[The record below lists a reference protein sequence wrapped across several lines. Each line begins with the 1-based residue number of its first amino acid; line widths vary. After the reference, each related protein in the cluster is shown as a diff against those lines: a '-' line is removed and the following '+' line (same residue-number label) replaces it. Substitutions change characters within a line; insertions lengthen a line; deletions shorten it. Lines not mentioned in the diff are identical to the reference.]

1 MEQEAKN
8 KNKNKNKIFIIDDD
22 NFLLEMYV
30 TKFKEG
36 GFEVVASLDTKEA
49 LNRLREG
56 LVPDII
62 LFDIVMPDMDGFEF
76 LKVVNEENLVKDCI
90 KIALTNQWQESNI
103 KKAKEL
109 GVSDYIVKANFIP
122 SEVLNN
128 VQKIIDKKK

>member
-8 KNKNKNKIFIIDDD
+8 KKKIFIIDDD

>member
-1 MEQEAKN
+1 MEQEA
-8 KNKNKNKIFIIDDD
+8 KNKNKIFIIDDD

>member
-1 MEQEAKN
+1 MEQKAKN
-8 KNKNKNKIFIIDDD
+8 KKKIFIIDDD

-76 LKVVNEENLVKDCI
+76 LKVV
-90 KIALTNQWQESNI
+90 
-103 KKAKEL
+103 
-109 GVSDYIVKANFIP
+109 
-122 SEVLNN
+122 
-128 VQKIIDKKK
+128 

>member
-1 MEQEAKN
+1 MEQEA
-8 KNKNKNKIFIIDDD
+8 KNKNKIFIIDDD

-76 LKVVNEENLVKDCI
+76 LKVVDEENLVKDCI

>member
-1 MEQEAKN
+1 MEQKAKN
-8 KNKNKNKIFIIDDD
+8 KKKIFIIDDD

-76 LKVVNEENLVKDCI
+76 LKVVDEENLVKDCI

-103 KKAKEL
+103 KKPK
-109 GVSDYIVKANFIP
+109 
-122 SEVLNN
+122 
-128 VQKIIDKKK
+128 

>member
-1 MEQEAKN
+1 
-8 KNKNKNKIFIIDDD
+8 
-22 NFLLEMYV
+22 
-30 TKFKEG
+30 
-36 GFEVVASLDTKEA
+36 
-49 LNRLREG
+49 
-56 LVPDII
+56 
-62 LFDIVMPDMDGFEF
+62 MPDMDGFEF
-76 LKVVNEENLVKDCI
+76 LKVVDEENLVKDCI

>member
-8 KNKNKNKIFIIDDD
+8 KKKIFIIDDD

-76 LKVVNEENLVKDCI
+76 LKVVDEENLVKDCI

>member
-1 MEQEAKN
+1 MEQKAKN
-8 KNKNKNKIFIIDDD
+8 KKKIFIIDDD

>member
-1 MEQEAKN
+1 MEQEA

>member
-1 MEQEAKN
+1 
-8 KNKNKNKIFIIDDD
+8 
-22 NFLLEMYV
+22 
-30 TKFKEG
+30 
-36 GFEVVASLDTKEA
+36 
-49 LNRLREG
+49 
-56 LVPDII
+56 
-62 LFDIVMPDMDGFEF
+62 
-76 LKVVNEENLVKDCI
+76 LVKDCI

>member
-1 MEQEAKN
+1 MKQKAKN
-8 KNKNKNKIFIIDDD
+8 KKKIFIIDDD

-76 LKVVNEENLVKDCI
+76 LKVVDEENLVKDCI

>member
-1 MEQEAKN
+1 MEQKAKN
-8 KNKNKNKIFIIDDD
+8 KKKIFIIDDD

-76 LKVVNEENLVKDCI
+76 LKVVDEENLVKDCI